1 MALVVFVM
9 IFVLRFTNHTLNI
22 KKVFAGACDRKM
34 LLNIIC
40 IFYFIQILTDTG
52 ILHLIVS
59 EFQKSPLP
67 VPAIVAAVSFIIGI
81 LTGMSQG
88 HVAIVMPIIAAMAP
102 GDFNACRHCHGVW
115 SCRADAYTD
124 AYVPACNARLF

>member
-1 MALVVFVM
+1 MALVVFAM

-22 KKVFAGACDRKM
+22 KEVFAGACDRKM
-34 LLNIIC
+34 LLNIVC

-67 VPAIVAAVSFIIGI
+67 VPAIVAAVS
-81 LTGMSQG
+81 LLSAYLRVCRRGML
-88 HVAIVMPIIAAMAP
+88 P
-102 GDFNACRHCHGVW
+102 
-115 SCRADAYTD
+115 
-124 AYVPACNARLF
+124 